1 MYADR
6 LSGRKRSVR
15 DRLGSGGGGGGCRP
29 RPDSA
34 KRFRQVDGTWRR
46 ELYKDSV
53 GTQSPSVL
61 ASRNLQ
67 AVQKSHFRQS
77 TEVLRRSSVPD
88 LREKLSGVR
97 RPQLS
102 STIQAPEP
110 IAEIAKSAKPV
121 QKRKLPAAA
130 AAPPPPP
137 PALPVTQKVNTP
149 TAPKQSQEK
158 ADTSLDRLLKSL
170 DLEKYSINFQ
180 AEEVDMKALVHMNE
194 EDMKSLGIPMV
205 LQELKLINCLLA
217 HGKRYYRHWLPRE
230 RSPQNHYHLPAECI
244 LSRGGTGGTGLS

>member
-6 LSGRKRSVR
+6 VSKRKRSVM
-15 DRLGSGGGGGGCRP
+15 DRLGSGGGSRP

-53 GTQSPSVL
+53 GTQSSSVL
-61 ASRNLQ
+61 ASRTLQ
-67 AVQKSHFRQS
+67 AVQKSHKQS
-77 TEVLRRSSVPD
+77 TEVVRKPSVPD

-102 STIQAPEP
+102 STIQVPKP
-110 IAEIAKSAKPV
+110 VAEIAKSAKPF
-121 QKRKLPAAA
+121 QKRKLPAADSASA

-137 PALPVTQKVNTP
+137 PPILPVTQKVNAP
-149 TAPKQSQEK
+149 TAPKQAQEK

-194 EDMKSLGIPMV
+194 EDMKSLGIPM
-205 LQELKLINCLLA
+205 
-217 HGKRYYRHWLPRE
+217 GPRKK
-230 RSPQNHYHLPAECI
+230 I
-244 LSRGGTGGTGLS
+244 LSALASRRKKSSKSLPPTS

>member
-244 LSRGGTGGTGLS
+244 LSRG

>member
-6 LSGRKRSVR
+6 VSGRKRSVR
-15 DRLGSGGGGGGCRP
+15 DRLGSGGGGGGSRP

-67 AVQKSHFRQS
+67 AVQRSHFRQS
-77 TEVLRRSSVPD
+77 TGVVRRSSVPD

-102 STIQAPEP
+102 STIQVPEP

-130 AAPPPPP
+130 AAAAAAAPPP
-137 PALPVTQKVNTP
+137 PALPVTQKVNAP

-194 EDMKSLGIPMV
+194 EDMKSLGIPM
-205 LQELKLINCLLA
+205 
-217 HGKRYYRHWLPRE
+217 GPRKK
-230 RSPQNHYHLPAECI
+230 I
-244 LSRGGTGGTGLS
+244 LSALASKRKKSSKSLPPTS